1 MMGALNSPGVAAF
14 RPLFRTTVQGMA
26 LAALLVGCTL
36 APKYERPAAPIQADW
51 PDQPK
56 IVYTGYDRASTAG
69 TQPASALSPA
79 SDVAAAD
86 IGWRDF
92 FRDPRLQALVS
103 LALANNRDLRVAVQ
117 RVEEA
122 RGLWGEQRGAL
133 LPSIGAGIQGTRQ
146 RLPRDLRP
154 GGPDSQSISSQ
165 YQAGLGLTTWEI
177 DLFGRLRSLSEAAY
191 QNYLASEQA
200 RRSVQISLVGAVA
213 QAYLNLRAA
222 DVQLDLTR
230 KTLDSRQASYDLVK
244 RRFDGGVSSE
254 LDLNQ
259 AKSLLDSASANL
271 AELARA
277 RAQAVNALVL
287 LLGAPLPADLPPAA
301 PFDNAQVL
309 AAIPA
314 GLPSALLERR
324 PDILSAENSLRAANA
339 NIGAARAAFFPTISL
354 TGLFGVASPSLSDL
368 FKGGHGFWSFSPS
381 ITTPIFAG
389 GSIRSA
395 LDVAHARNN
404 IAVAQYEKS
413 IQQAFQEVS
422 DGLAGEATYGAQVQA
437 LRALEASS
445 QRTVEL
451 STMRY
456 NGGVDSY
463 LQVQNAQVTYYN
475 AQLQL
480 VQAGLASLLNRV
492 QLYKA
497 LGGGWEETTHA
508 GGQPADAGGKT
519 THADGKTPDAGGQAT
534 GAGAE
539 RSASAPASASA
550 STSVS
555 ASASASASAPASAF
569 H

>member
-1 MMGALNSPGVAAF
+1 MMRTPSIMRSTALA
-14 RPLFRTTVQGMA
+14 TA
-26 LAALLVGCTL
+26 LAAALGGCTL
-36 APKYERPAAPIQADW
+36 APKYERPAAPVQADW

-56 IVYTGYDRASTAG
+56 LTYGGYDKATTAG
-69 TQPASALSPA
+69 MQPASALSPA

-92 FRDPRLQALVS
+92 FHDPRLQALIA
-103 LALANNRDLRVAVQ
+103 LALQNNRDLRVAVQ

-122 RGLWGEQRGAL
+122 RAQWGVQRGQL
-133 LPSIGAGIQGTRQ
+133 FPSIGAGVQGTRQ
-146 RLPRDLRP
+146 HLPRSLRP
-154 GGPDSQSISSQ
+154 GGPDSTSISSQ
-165 YQAGLGLTTWEI
+165 YQAGLGLTTFEI
-177 DLFGRLRSLSEAAY
+177 DVFGRLRSLSEAAY
-191 QNYLASEQA
+191 QQYLSTEQA
-200 RRSVQISLVGAVA
+200 RRSVQISLVGEVA

-230 KTLDSRQASYDLVK
+230 KTLESRQASYDLVK
-244 RRFDGGVSSE
+244 RRFDGGVASE

-259 AKSLLDSASANL
+259 AKSLLDAASANL

-277 RAQAVNALVL
+277 QAQAVNALVL
-287 LLGAPLPADLPPAA
+287 LTGAPLPPDLPAPA

-324 PDILSAENSLRAANA
+324 PDILSAENNLRSANA

-354 TGLFGVASPSLSDL
+354 TGLLGSASSSLDDL

-381 ITTPIFAG
+381 ITTPIFSG
-389 GSIRSA
+389 GAIRSNLA
-395 LDVAHARNN
+395 LAEARNN
-404 IAVAQYEKS
+404 IAVAQYEQA

-422 DGLAGEATYGAQVQA
+422 DALAGVATYGTEVES

-445 QRTVEL
+445 ARTVEL

-456 NGGVDSY
+456 NGGIDSY

-480 VQAGLASLLNRV
+480 VQAGLGALLNRV

-497 LGGGWEETTHA
+497 LGGGWEETTRKPEQTAEA
-508 GGQPADAGGKT
+508 GNGRAARPQP
-519 THADGKTPDAGGQAT
+519 
-534 GAGAE
+534 
-539 RSASAPASASA
+539 
-550 STSVS
+550 
-555 ASASASASAPASAF
+555 
-569 H
+569 

>member
-1 MMGALNSPGVAAF
+1 MMNALSVFRSTVSGLARRRAALGHASQGVLPGGAFKTSALITAVAAM
-14 RPLFRTTVQGMA
+14 VS
-26 LAALLVGCTL
+26 GCTL

-51 PDQPK
+51 PEQPK
-56 IVYTGYDRASTAG
+56 IAYSGYDKAATAG
-69 TQPASALSPA
+69 TQPAAALSPA

-103 LALANNRDLRVAVQ
+103 LSLANNRDLRVAVQ

-122 RGLWGEQRGAL
+122 RGQWGQQRGAL
-133 LPSIGAGIQGTRQ
+133 WPSIGAGIQGTRQ
-146 RLPRDLRP
+146 RLPPDLRAA
-154 GGPDSQSISSQ
+154 GPDSPSISSQ

-191 QNYLASEQA
+191 QNFLANEQA
-200 RRSVQISLVGAVA
+200 RRSVQISLVGEVA

-244 RRFDGGVSSE
+244 RRFDGGVASE

-259 AKSLLDSASANL
+259 SKSLLDSASADL
-271 AELARA
+271 AQLARTQ
-277 RAQAVNALVL
+277 AQAVNALVL
-287 LLGAPLPADLPPAA
+287 LVGAPLPPDLPPPAA
-301 PFDNAQVL
+301 FDNAQVL
-309 AAIPA
+309 ASIPA

-324 PDILSAENSLRAANA
+324 PDILSAENSLRGANA

-368 FKGGHGFWSFSPS
+368 FKGGNGFWSFSPS

-389 GSIRSA
+389 GSIRA
-395 LDVAHARNN
+395 GLDVARARDN

-422 DGLAGEATYGAQVQA
+422 NGLAGEATYTAQVQA
-437 LRALEASS
+437 LRALETSS
-445 QRTVEL
+445 ARTLEL
-451 STMRY
+451 SNMRY
-456 NGGVDSY
+456 SGGVDSY
-463 LQVQNAQVTYYN
+463 LQVQSAQVDYFN
-475 AQLQL
+475 AQLSL

-497 LGGGWEETTHA
+497 LGGGWEETTKKPDQTA
-508 GGQPADAGGKT
+508 EAASGPQGTGQGK
-519 THADGKTPDAGGQAT
+519 
-534 GAGAE
+534 
-539 RSASAPASASA
+539 
-550 STSVS
+550 
-555 ASASASASAPASAF
+555 
-569 H
+569 

>member
-1 MMGALNSPGVAAF
+1 MNFKRIARRTTLAAAVAAA
-14 RPLFRTTVQGMA
+14 VG
-26 LAALLVGCTL
+26 GCTL
-36 APKYERPAAPIQADW
+36 APTYERPAAPIQADW

-56 IVYTGYDRASTAG
+56 VEYTGYD
-69 TQPASALSPA
+69 QPATDGMQPAAALSPA
-79 SDVAAAD
+79 GNVAAAD

-92 FRDPRLQALVS
+92 FRDPRLQALVGLS
-103 LALANNRDLRVAVQ
+103 LANNRDLRVAVQ

-122 RGLWGEQRGAL
+122 RGLWRQQRGEL
-133 LPSIGAGIQGTRQ
+133 WPSIGAGIQGTRQ

-177 DLFGRLRSLSEAAY
+177 DLFGRLRSLTEAAY
-191 QNYLASEQA
+191 QNFLASEQA
-200 RRSVQISLVGAVA
+200 RRSVQISLVGEVA

-230 KTLDSRQASYDLVK
+230 KTLESRQASYDLVK

-271 AELARA
+271 AELART

-287 LLGAPLPADLPPAA
+287 LIGAPLPADLPPPA
-301 PFDNAQVL
+301 PFDNSQVL

-324 PDILSAENSLRAANA
+324 PDILSAENSLRSANA

-368 FKGGHGFWSFSPS
+368 FKGGNGFWSFSPS

-389 GSIRSA
+389 GSIRA
-395 LDVAHARNN
+395 GLDVARARDN
-404 IAVAQYEKS
+404 IAVAQYEKT

-422 DGLAGEATYGAQVQA
+422 DALAGEATYGAQVQA
-437 LRALEASS
+437 LRALEVSS
-445 QRTVEL
+445 ARTVDL

-456 NGGVDSY
+456 NGGIDSY
-463 LQVQNAQVTYYN
+463 LQVQNAQITYYN
-475 AQLQL
+475 SQLEL

-492 QLYKA
+492 ALYKA
-497 LGGGWEETTHA
+497 LGGGWEEHTKIPDQT
-508 GGQPADAGGKT
+508 ADAAPGQQS
-519 THADGKTPDAGGQAT
+519 AGPQQQNAGSQ
-534 GAGAE
+534 GAS
-539 RSASAPASASA
+539 R
-550 STSVS
+550 
-555 ASASASASAPASAF
+555 
-569 H
+569 

>member
-1 MMGALNSPGVAAF
+1 MMRAPFMLKQTSLAMAIVAA
-14 RPLFRTTVQGMA
+14 VS
-26 LAALLVGCTL
+26 GCTL

-56 IVYTGYDRASTAG
+56 LVYSGYDKATTAG
-69 TQPASALSPA
+69 TQPASALLPA
-79 SDVAAAD
+79 GDVAAAD
-86 IGWRDF
+86 LGWREF
-92 FRDPRLQALVS
+92 FRDPRLQALIALS
-103 LALANNRDLRVAVQ
+103 LQNNRDLRVAVQ

-122 RGLWGEQRGAL
+122 RAQWGVQRGQIY
-133 LPSIGAGIQGTRQ
+133 PTIGAGVQGTRQ
-146 RLPRDLRP
+146 RLPPSLRP
-154 GGPDSQSISSQ
+154 GGPDSPSISSQ
-165 YQAGLGLTTWEI
+165 YQAGLGLTTFEI

-191 QNYLASEQA
+191 QQFLSTEQA
-200 RRSVQISLVGAVA
+200 RRSVQISLVGEVA

-271 AELARA
+271 AELARTQ
-277 RAQAVNALVL
+277 AQAVNALVL
-287 LLGAPLPADLPPAA
+287 LTGAPLPADLPPPA

-314 GLPSALLERR
+314 GLPSDLLERR
-324 PDILSAENSLRAANA
+324 PDILSAENNLRSANA

-354 TGLFGVASPSLSDL
+354 TGLLGSASPSLDDL

-389 GSIRSA
+389 GAIRA
-395 LDVAHARNN
+395 NLDLAKARDN

-422 DGLAGEATYGAQVQA
+422 DALAGVATYGTQVQA

-445 QRTVEL
+445 ARSVEL

-463 LQVQNAQVTYYN
+463 LQVQNAQVTYYD

-480 VQAGLASLLNRV
+480 VQAGLGALLNRV
-492 QLYKA
+492 ALYKA
-497 LGGGWEETTHA
+497 LGGGWEETTKKPE
-508 GGQPADAGGKT
+508 QTADA
-519 THADGKTPDAGGQAT
+519 A
-534 GAGAE
+534 
-539 RSASAPASASA
+539 APAN
-550 STSVS
+550 
-555 ASASASASAPASAF
+555 
-569 H
+569 

>member
-1 MMGALNSPGVAAF
+1 MMRPQPMLKHAALATAVAA
-14 RPLFRTTVQGMA
+14 A
-26 LAALLVGCTL
+26 LSACTL
-36 APKYERPAAPIQADW
+36 APKYERPAAPVQADW

-56 IVYTGYDRASTAG
+56 LVYSGDDKAATAG
-69 TQPASALSPA
+69 TQPAAAVAPA
-79 SDVAAAD
+79 GDVAAAD
-86 IGWRDF
+86 VGWRDF
-92 FRDPRLQALVS
+92 FRDPRLQALIAVS
-103 LALANNRDLRVAVQ
+103 LQNNRDLRVAVQ

-122 RGLWGEQRGAL
+122 RAQWGVQRGQL
-133 LPSIGAGIQGTRQ
+133 FPSIGAGIQGTRQ
-146 RLPRDLRP
+146 RLPPDLRA
-154 GGPDSQSISSQ
+154 GGPHSPSISSQ
-165 YQAGLGLTTWEI
+165 YQAGLGLTTFEI

-191 QNYLASEQA
+191 QQYLSTEQA
-200 RRSVQISLVGAVA
+200 RRSVQISLVGEVA

-222 DVQLDLTR
+222 DVQLELTR
-230 KTLDSRQASYDLVK
+230 KTLDARQASYDLVK

-259 AKSLLDSASANL
+259 AKSLLDAASANL
-271 AELARA
+271 AELARLQ
-277 RAQAVNALVL
+277 AQAVNALVL
-287 LLGAPLPADLPPAA
+287 LIGAPLPSGLPPAA

-309 AAIPA
+309 ATIPA

-324 PDILSAENSLRAANA
+324 PDILAAESALRAANA

-354 TGLFGVASPSLSDL
+354 TGLLGAASPSLDDL

-389 GSIRSA
+389 GAIRSNLA
-395 LDVAHARNN
+395 VAEARNN

-422 DGLAGEATYGAQVQA
+422 DALAGEATYGTQVQA

-445 QRTVEL
+445 ARTVDL

-480 VQAGLASLLNRV
+480 VQAGLGALLNRV
-492 QLYKA
+492 ALYKA
-497 LGGGWEETTHA
+497 LGGGWEETTKRPEQTA
-508 GGQPADAGGKT
+508 DSSNGQPR
-519 THADGKTPDAGGQAT
+519 P
-534 GAGAE
+534 
-539 RSASAPASASA
+539 
-550 STSVS
+550 
-555 ASASASASAPASAF
+555 
-569 H
+569 

>member
-1 MMGALNSPGVAAF
+1 MMRAPSTMLKRTALATAVVAA
-14 RPLFRTTVQGMA
+14 VS
-26 LAALLVGCTL
+26 GCSL

-56 IVYTGYDRASTAG
+56 LVYSGYDKATTAG

-79 SDVAAAD
+79 SDVVAAD

-92 FRDPRLQALVS
+92 FRDPRLQALVALS
-103 LALANNRDLRVAVQ
+103 LQNNRDLRVAVQ

-122 RGLWGEQRGAL
+122 RAQWGVQRAEL
-133 LPSIGAGIQGTRQ
+133 FPSIGAGIQGTRQ
-146 RLPRDLRP
+146 RLPSDLRP
-154 GGPDSQSISSQ
+154 AGPNSTSISSQ
-165 YQAGLGLTTWEI
+165 YQAGLGLTTFEI

-191 QNYLASEQA
+191 QQYLSTEQA
-200 RRSVQISLVGAVA
+200 RRAVQISLVGEVA

-222 DVQLDLTR
+222 DVQLELTR

-259 AKSLLDSASANL
+259 AKSLVDSASANL
-271 AELARA
+271 AELARTQ
-277 RAQAVNALVL
+277 AQAINALVL
-287 LLGAPLPADLPPAA
+287 IIGTPLPVDLPPPMA
-301 PFDNAQVL
+301 FDNTQVL

-324 PDILSAENSLRAANA
+324 PDILSAESSLRSANA

-354 TGLFGVASPSLSDL
+354 TGLFGVASPSLGDL
-368 FKGGHGFWSFSPS
+368 FKGGHGFWSYSPS

-389 GSIRSA
+389 GAIRSGLA
-395 LDVAHARNN
+395 LAKAQDN

-422 DGLAGEATYGAQVQA
+422 DALSGEATYGTQVQA

-445 QRTVEL
+445 SRSVDL

-456 NGGVDSY
+456 NGGIDSY

-475 AQLQL
+475 AQIEL
-480 VQAGLASLLNRV
+480 VQAGLGSLLNRV

-497 LGGGWEETTHA
+497 LGGGWEETTKKPD
-508 GGQPADAGGKT
+508 QTADA
-519 THADGKTPDAGGQAT
+519 AANGQA
-534 GAGAE
+534 
-539 RSASAPASASA
+539 APVQAQ
-550 STSVS
+550 
-555 ASASASASAPASAF
+555 P
-569 H
+569 

>member
-1 MMGALNSPGVAAF
+1 MMMMRALQSFRVA
-14 RPLFRTTVQGMA
+14 PLPAVFRTTA
-26 LAALLVGCTL
+26 LASAVAVALAGCTL

-51 PDQPK
+51 PEQPK
-56 IVYTGYDRASTAG
+56 IVYTGYDKAATAG
-69 TQPASALSPA
+69 TQPAAALAPA
-79 SDVAAAD
+79 GDVAAAD

-92 FRDPRLQALVS
+92 FHDPRLQALITV
-103 LALANNRDLRVAVQ
+103 ALANNRDLRVAVQ

-122 RGLWGEQRGAL
+122 RGQWGVQRGEL
-133 LPSIGAGIQGTRQ
+133 FPSIGAGIQGTRQ
-146 RLPRDLRP
+146 RLPRDLRA
-154 GGPDSQSISSQ
+154 GGPDSPSISSQ
-165 YQAGLGLTTWEI
+165 YQAGLGLTSWEI

-191 QNYLASEQA
+191 QNFLATEQA

-222 DVQLDLTR
+222 DVQLELTR
-230 KTLDSRQASYDLVK
+230 KTLESRQASYDLVK

-259 AKSLLDSASANL
+259 SKSLLDSASANL

-277 RAQAVNALVL
+277 QAQAINALVV
-287 LLGAPLPADLPPAA
+287 LLGAPMPADLPAPS

-309 AAIPA
+309 ASIPA

-368 FKGGHGFWSFSPS
+368 FKGGNGFWSFSPS

-389 GSIRSA
+389 GSIRA
-395 LDVAHARNN
+395 NLDVAHARDN
-404 IAVAQYEKS
+404 IAVAQYEKA

-422 DGLAGEATYGAQVQA
+422 DGLAGEATYGAQIQA
-437 LRALEASS
+437 LRALEGSS
-445 QRTVEL
+445 ARTVEL

-463 LQVQNAQVTYYN
+463 LQVQNAQITYYN
-475 AQLQL
+475 SQLEL

-497 LGGGWEETTHA
+497 LGGGWEETTR
-508 GGQPADAGGKT
+508 K
-519 THADGKTPDAGGQAT
+519 PDQTAQAT
-534 GAGAE
+534 AAE
-539 RSASAPASASA
+539 PGGRGDR
-550 STSVS
+550 
-555 ASASASASAPASAF
+555 
-569 H
+569 